1 MSLFTKFAPLAAV
14 LLSAVSVSASTLT
27 ALASVGQAQR
37 LEAESRRKPVVSVN
51 LAPAQQAP
59 ASASLSVFPNP
70 SQGSVT
76 VVLNESSASSAYK
89 LRLRNIIG
97 KEVRTVALH
106 PQFSGV
112 GLTLDLSDLPAG
124 LYFYS
129 LLVDNKAVLTKRL
142 TLQ

>member
-1 MSLFTKFAPLAAV
+1 MSLFTKFAPLAAA
-14 LLSAVSVSASTLT
+14 LLSAVSVSASTLKV
-27 ALASVGQAQR
+27 LASTEYTWHISMENRHRPPMTAVTTPPQLPAT
-37 LEAESRRKPVVSVN
+37 SVALN
-51 LAPAQQAP
+51 
-59 ASASLSVFPNP
+59 VYPNP
-70 SQGSVT
+70 SQGIVT
-76 VVLNESSASSAYK
+76 IVLTDQTTGPAYK
-89 LRLRNIIG
+89 MRLRNIIG
-97 KEVRTVALH
+97 QEVRTVALH